1 MCFDLNGQTKAKIA
15 RKDIT
20 VYKAIDEK
28 GWGWLYEL
36 KINGKTEKWKKG
48 YWYTETHFPKKTESR
63 YIEKNAFHSLIL
75 KSSAK
80 CYQFDNCKLVE
91 MVIPKGAYYY
101 KNKTEYC
108 SSDIIYVKD
117 L

>member
-15 RKDIT
+15 KKDIT
-20 VYKAIDEK
+20 VYKAICK
-28 GWGWLYEL
+28 NGFGWLHNI
-36 KINGKTEKWKKG
+36 KINGGIQKWKKG
-48 YWYTETHFPKKTESR
+48 YQYTETNFPKETQEVR
-63 YIEKNAFHSLIL
+63 IMGNAFHSCIK
-75 KSSAK
+75 KSSALSRK
-80 CYQFDNCKLVE
+80 HSNDKLVE

-101 KNKTEYC
+101 KNDTEYC